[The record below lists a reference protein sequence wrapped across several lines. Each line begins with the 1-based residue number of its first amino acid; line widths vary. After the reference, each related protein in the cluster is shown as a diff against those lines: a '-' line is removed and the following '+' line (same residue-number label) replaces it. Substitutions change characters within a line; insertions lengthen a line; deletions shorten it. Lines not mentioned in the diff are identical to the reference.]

1 MSAAALELQKAVYQA
16 LTTDAELTGLLGG
29 PDIFD
34 HTPPSA
40 AFPYVTFGA
49 ASIFDWDTSTE
60 DGNEILF
67 SLHVWSRKRGRQEA
81 LAIAE
86 RIGGLLKD
94 APLTVAGHS
103 LVNLRLE
110 ASETGYDDDVAV
122 HHGQMR
128 FRAVLESTT

>member
-1 MSAAALELQKAVYQA
+1 MSAAASELQKAVYLV
-16 LTTDAELTGLLGG
+16 LTGDAQLTGLLGG

-60 DGNEILF
+60 DGSEILF

-86 RIGGLLKD
+86 RINGLLND
-94 APLTVAGHS
+94 APLSVVGHS
-103 LVNLRLE
+103 LINLRLE
-110 ASETGYDDDVAV
+110 ATETGYDDDVAV

-128 FRAVLESTT
+128 FRAVLEPAT